1 MREKEFI
8 RCELLVVRWQKG
20 DRESAAKELVE
31 LFERPVLYY
40 VRRLVR
46 SEDDAWDAMQE
57 TFVAVLRSLSG
68 IREGRA
74 LPAFV
79 YRTARNAALAQHR
92 RRRDEPLV
100 EDVAEMVESAAEPEI
115 AAEEAAEVHRCLE
128 LLPLLQREA
137 LTLFFLEDLSIAQ
150 IAEVTEVP
158 EGTVK
163 SRLFH
168 AKRALRGHLGG
179 GHLGGEHLSRERKG
193 GGHE

>member
-20 DRESAAKELVE
+20 ERESAARELVE
-31 LFERPVLYY
+31 MFERPVLYY

-46 SEDDAWDAMQE
+46 SEDDAWDAVQE
-57 TFVAVLRSLSG
+57 TFVAVLKSLA
-68 IREGRA
+68 RLRDGRA

-92 RRRDEPLV
+92 RRREEPLA
-100 EDVAEMVESAAEPEI
+100 EDVAETEESSYELEI
-115 AAEEAAEVHRCLE
+115 AIEEAAEVHRCLE
-128 LLPLLQREA
+128 LLPLPQREA
-137 LTLFFLEDLSIAQ
+137 LTLFFLEDLSIGQ
-150 IAEVTEVP
+150 IAEVTGVP

-163 SRLFH
+163 SRVFH
-168 AKRALRGHLGG
+168 AKRALR
-179 GHLGGEHLSRERKG
+179 EHLSRGRKG

>member
-8 RCELLVVRWQKG
+8 RCELLLVRWQKG
-20 DRESAAKELVE
+20 ERESAAKELVE

-46 SEDDAWDAMQE
+46 SEDDAWDAVQE
-57 TFVAVLRSLSG
+57 MFTSVLKSLAG
-68 IREGRA
+68 IRDGRA

-100 EDVAEMVESAAEPEI
+100 DDVAEAAEAIEEPEI

-128 LLPLLQREA
+128 LLPLAQREA

-150 IAEVTEVP
+150 IAEVTGVP

-168 AKRALRGHLGG
+168 AKRALR
-179 GHLGGEHLSRERKG
+179 EHLSRERKG

>member
-20 DRESAAKELVE
+20 EREGAAKELVE
-31 LFERPVLYY
+31 LFERAVLYY

-46 SEDDAWDAMQE
+46 SEDDAWDAVQE
-57 TFVAVLRSLSG
+57 TFVSVLKSLAG
-68 IREGRA
+68 IRDGRA

-100 EDVAEMVESAAEPEI
+100 EDVAEVGDAVAELEI
-115 AAEEAAEVHRCLE
+115 AGEEAALVHRCLE
-128 LLPLLQREA
+128 LLPLAQREA

-150 IAEVTEVP
+150 IAEVTGVP

-168 AKRALRGHLGG
+168 AKRALRGHLR
-179 GHLGGEHLSRERKG
+179 GEYLSRERKG